1 MAASLSSK
9 QNQMETTV
17 NPLQL
22 TERHFIPKIPLA
34 ESRKRKKCVCCN
46 AIANEKIQPII
57 AEFVM
62 SPYVSSPVLNFITQR
77 RISKVISSIIM
88 IIVIINY
95 MHHSAYLAVFHSLSF
110 TGIF

>member
-17 NPLQL
+17 NPLKL

-46 AIANEKIQPII
+46 AIGERKDTT
-57 AEFVM
+57 
-62 SPYVSSPVLNFITQR
+62 YHC
-77 RISKVISSIIM
+77 RICNVALCIESCFELYHTKKDFKGDQFNDNDYS
-88 IIVIINY
+88 N
-95 MHHSAYLAVFHSLSF
+95 H
-110 TGIF
+110 